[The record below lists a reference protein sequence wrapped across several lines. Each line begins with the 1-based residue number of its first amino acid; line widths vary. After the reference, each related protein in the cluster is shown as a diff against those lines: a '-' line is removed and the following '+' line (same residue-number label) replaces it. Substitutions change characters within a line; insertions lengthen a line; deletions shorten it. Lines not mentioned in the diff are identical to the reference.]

1 MPISYSRNSDW
12 SSPVFFWFFL
22 PEVKGRSLEE
32 IDELFQN
39 RVPVRDFP
47 KYECVSSEKAKEI
60 AALVK
65 SGEVNNGEKTG
76 IVRIEEQA

>member
-1 MPISYSRNSDW
+1 MLTA
-12 SSPVFFWFFL
+12 SSLVFFWFFL

-39 RVPVRDFP
+39 RVSVRDFP

-60 AALVK
+60 ASKIAQG
-65 SGEVNNGEKTG
+65 GESPIGDEKKP
-76 IVRIEEQA
+76 IVTRTEEV